1 MVHNFTHTTL
11 GKTGIEVYR
20 LGLSGTYGADKAI
33 IYKAL
38 DAGINYFFCDCFNTQ
53 MTALLRDVLKK
64 NRERYIIATGAHN
77 LLWFHQNLRQTLE
90 KRLRQLNTDYIDV
103 FLFLSLPGETHFT
116 EKIREELSRF
126 REEGKVRSFGVST
139 HNRQSAGKLASVNAL
154 DVIMLRYNAAHRG
167 AEIDIFPYLKRYN
180 PGVVSYTATRWQH
193 LLRRPKNWPAKG
205 PIPTAGLCYRFVLSN
220 PNIHICLTAPSNVKE
235 LEENLEALNQGPLSE
250 KEMEFMH
257 KFGDAVHQAHYK
269 EMFNEKLTSLKM
281 TVKHLM
287 KMV

>member
-1 MVHNFTHTTL
+1 MEHNFTHTTL
-11 GKTGIEVYR
+11 GNTGIEVYR

-33 IYKAL
+33 ICKAL
-38 DAGINYFFCDCFNTQ
+38 DAGINYFFCDGFNSR
-53 MTALLRDVLKK
+53 MTTLLRDVLKK
-64 NRERYIIATGAHN
+64 NRENYIIATGAHN
-77 LLWFHQNLRQTLE
+77 LLWSHQNLRQTLE

-103 FLFLSLPGETHFT
+103 FLFLSLPDETHFT
-116 EKIREELSRF
+116 EKTREELCRF

-139 HNRQSAGKLASVNAL
+139 HNRQLAGKLASLNAL

-167 AEIDIFPYLKRYN
+167 AETDIFPYLKQYN

-193 LLRRPKNWPAKG
+193 LLRKPKNWPNES

-235 LEENLEALNQGPLSE
+235 LEENLKALDQGPLSE

-257 KFGDAVHQAHYK
+257 KFGDAVHRVRYK
-269 EMFNEKLTSLKM
+269 EMVNEKLTSLKM
-281 TVKHLM
+281 TIKHLL